1 MNIVAKIFKFLLS
14 KEKKEAYKVFG
25 MILIMAL
32 LDMLGVASIM
42 PFVAVISNPEIIE
55 TNKILNITYIHM
67 NEYGINSKNKFIFVL
82 GVLTFLVLILSL
94 TFKALTVFFQTR
106 FSLMREYTIGHRLL
120 SVYLNKPYS
129 WFITRNS
136 ADLSK
141 NVLSEVNIVI
151 SDVLIPFMNITAQSC
166 VSIAILLLLLFIDP
180 FLAISV
186 ATILIFSYGLVF
198 YFTKNFLEKIG
209 KQRTLV
215 NRKRYETINEAF
227 GASKEIKL
235 GGLEHVYASRFSL
248 PAETYAKNLAAAN
261 LIGQLPRFAL
271 ELITFGGMLLVIL
284 YLMLQNSAFTNILP
298 LLSLY
303 VLAGYRLMPSMQ
315 GIYRSATQLKF
326 AISALDGLL
335 KELDNKK
342 SFQKKSLIKSFE
354 LKKKIE
360 LNNVTYNYPK
370 SKKRAIENIN
380 LSIKAQTR
388 VGFVGQTG
396 SGKTTTV
403 DLLLGLLQ
411 PTSGTLKIDGK
422 ILNTLNLKKWQSIIG
437 YVPQQIYLADDTLA
451 ANIAFGIAPEN
462 INMQK
467 VEEAAKSAELHHF
480 VLKNLPKKYL
490 TIIGERGVRLS
501 GGQKQR
507 IGIAR
512 ALYLEPKVLV
522 LDEATSSLDT
532 VTESAVIKSLKNIDN
547 DLTIIMIAH
556 RLSTIIECD
565 QIYFFEDG
573 KLISQGT
580 YNELLKQ
587 NINFRAMHKQY

>member
-1 MNIVAKIFKFLLS
+1 MSIIAKIFKILSS

-25 MILIMAL
+25 MILIMAF

-55 TNKILNITYIHM
+55 TNKILNITYIYM
-67 NEYGINSKNKFIFVL
+67 NEYGISSKNKFIFAL
-82 GVLTFLVLILSL
+82 GVLTFLVLVLSL
-94 TFKALTVFFQTR
+94 VFKALTVFFQTR
-106 FSLMREYTIGHRLL
+106 FSLLREYTIGRRLV

-180 FLAISV
+180 LLAITV
-186 ATILIFSYGLVF
+186 ATILILSYGFV
-198 YFTKNFLEKIG
+198 YYCTKNFLEHIG

-215 NRKRYETINEAF
+215 NQKRYETINEAF
-227 GASKEIKL
+227 SASKEIKL
-235 GGLEHVYASRFSL
+235 GGLEHIYVNRFSL

-284 YLMLQNSAFTNILP
+284 YLMLQNNTFTDILP
-298 LLSLY
+298 ILSLY
-303 VLAGYRLMPSMQ
+303 VVAGYRLMPSMQ
-315 GIYRSATQLKF
+315 GIYRSATQLRF
-326 AISALDGLL
+326 ALSALDGLL
-335 KELDNKK
+335 KELDSNKFSQRK
-342 SFQKKSLIKSFE
+342 SVIKSLEK
-354 LKKKIE
+354 KKKIE
-360 LNNVTYNYPK
+360 LNNVSYNYPK
-370 SKKRAIENIN
+370 TKKRAIENIN

-411 PTSGTLKIDGK
+411 PKLGTLKIDGK
-422 ILNTLNLKKWQSIIG
+422 ILNKSNLKNWQSIIG

-462 INMQK
+462 IDMKK
-467 VEEAAKSAELHHF
+467 VEEAAKSAELHNF

-512 ALYLEPKVLV
+512 ALYLKPKVLV

-532 VTESAVIKSLKNIDN
+532 LTENAVIKSLKNIDN
-547 DLTIIMIAH
+547 NLTIIMIAH
-556 RLSTIIECD
+556 RLSTVIECD

-573 KLISQGT
+573 KIISQGT

-587 NINFRAMHKQY
+587 NINFNAMHKQY